1 MNTKEGVAKGKEKS
15 RWSQGAGEI
24 IVPKILADLES
35 EPVSSNNLLKGKSPL
50 IAQDSIIAF
59 FHILKQNNR
68 NDMIFKIHKSQ
79 FPIQNRNPK
88 TTFTKCTNY

>member
-24 IVPKILADLES
+24 IVPKILTDLES
-35 EPVSSNNLLKGKSPL
+35 EPVSSNNLLKGKSHM

-59 FHILKQNNR
+59 QNFHILKQNNKNVELSR
-68 NDMIFKIHKSQ
+68 SQ
-79 FPIQNRNPK
+79 VSKLAICIK
-88 TTFTKCTNY
+88 

>member
-1 MNTKEGVAKGKEKS
+1 MNTKEGVAKGKEKG
-15 RWSQGAGEI
+15 RWSQGAGET

-59 FHILKQNNR
+59 FHILKQNNKNGELSR
-68 NDMIFKIHKSQ
+68 SEVSKLAICIK
-79 FPIQNRNPK
+79 
-88 TTFTKCTNY
+88 